1 MQGLPLTL
9 GICLFLLLDTNG
21 SQPCSVLEIHFR
33 GHSKS
38 TFVEEGRG
46 GGGIEKR
53 KKRTTREGGSWHV
66 CTLAFLEKDA
76 EIFKIV
82 HNED

>member
-9 GICLFLLLDTNG
+9 GICLFLLLDING
-21 SQPCSVLEIHFR
+21 SQPCSVMEIHFR

-38 TFVEEGRG
+38 TFVEEGKG
-46 GGGIEKR
+46 ALKSEKSEQ
-53 KKRTTREGGSWHV
+53 RERGSWHV
-66 CTLAFLEKDA
+66 CTLAFLKKDA
-76 EIFKIV
+76 EIFKTV